1 MGSTGPGAHHVSR
14 PHPDAPP
21 ADPDV
26 VAVLE
31 QSRPR
36 WGRRLALA
44 AGVLALLGVAAWAG
58 VSGEPTR
65 YQTAAVERS
74 ELVRTV
80 TAVGTLEAVGEVEV
94 SSELSGRVASVA
106 VEANA
111 EVSAGDELARLDRRT
126 FEHAVTKAG
135 AQLQSARAALARAR
149 AAAAAATLD
158 RERSER
164 LFARGAATAEALEDA
179 RASEDSTAADVRAAL
194 ADVAMQAAALSE
206 AEDDL
211 ERTIIVSPVDGV
223 VLSRDV
229 EPGQTVVS
237 TMSATGLF
245 TVASRLDQL
254 QAEVAIDEADVGG
267 VTAGM
272 PARFTVS
279 AWPDRTFSAELERV
293 DLAPNAS
300 EDVVTYVGLLAV
312 DNPDLALRPGM
323 TATAAIEVERLSDV
337 LLVPSRALRWSPP
350 RAARSRPGEEP
361 RQETGPTGDTVWI
374 LEGDTPQQLVVRVLG
389 TDGQTTAV
397 EGEGI
402 DAGDAVIVGIDST
415 TEES

>member
-1 MGSTGPGAHHVSR
+1 MSR
-14 PHPDAPP
+14 AQHPDAPP

-36 WGRRLALA
+36 WGPRLALA
-44 AGVLALLGVAAWAG
+44 AAGLALLGAAAWAG
-58 VSGEPTR
+58 MSGEQTR
-65 YQTAAVERS
+65 YQTATVERS

-106 VEANA
+106 VDANTA
-111 EVSAGDELARLDRRT
+111 VAAGDELARLDRRT
-126 FEHAVTKAG
+126 FEHAVTKAR
-135 AQLQSARAALARAR
+135 AQLQSARAGLARAR

-158 RERSER
+158 RQRAER
-164 LFARGAATAEALEDA
+164 LFARGAATEEALEDA
-179 RASEDSTAADVRAAL
+179 RASEDSAAADVRSAQAE
-194 ADVAMQAAALSE
+194 VAMQSAALGE

-211 ERTIIVSPVDGV
+211 ERTVIVSPVDGV
-223 VLSRDV
+223 VLSREV

-237 TMSATGLF
+237 TMSATALF
-245 TVASRLDQL
+245 TVASRLDRL
-254 QAEVAIDEADVGG
+254 EAAVAIDEADVGS
-267 VTAGM
+267 VTASM

-279 AWPDRTFSAELERV
+279 AWPGRSFSAALERV

-300 EDVVTYVGLLAV
+300 DDVVTYDGLLAV

-350 RAARSRPGEEP
+350 RKGPGLPGQKPE
-361 RQETGPTGDTVWI
+361 RQQSSPDDTVWV
-374 LEGDTPQQLVVRVLG
+374 LESGTPQQQVVEVLG
-389 TDGQTTAV
+389 TDGQNTAV
-397 EGEGI
+397 RGDGLE
-402 DAGDAVIVGIDST
+402 AGDAVVVGIDSS
-415 TEES
+415 EEEE